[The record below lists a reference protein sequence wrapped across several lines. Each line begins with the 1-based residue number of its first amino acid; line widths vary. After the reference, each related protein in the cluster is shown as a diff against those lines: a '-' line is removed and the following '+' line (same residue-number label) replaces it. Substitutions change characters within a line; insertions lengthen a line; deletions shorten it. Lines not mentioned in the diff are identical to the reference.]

1 MPLSRSARANALAC
15 LQGLLAGEQL
25 RPQAPTGNIIEIKE
39 HDSRPSA
46 KRTSKDPLPGTASCF
61 RIWMRAV
68 MPELKLF
75 LTSLRLI
82 KLDSAQSCSIEPA
95 IMRPAT
101 WRDGKPSISDAL
113 NSEQRQWFWFHRWNI
128 SAAAKQGCIERIAS
142 PNRSANS
149 RFDLARIWR
158 SHVGSLSSSQ
168 RRFGSWQCPGRVV
181 LRRTCGECNGRGA
194 FALATVLALW
204 AS

>member
-1 MPLSRSARANALAC
+1 
-15 LQGLLAGEQL
+15 
-25 RPQAPTGNIIEIKE
+25 
-39 HDSRPSA
+39 
-46 KRTSKDPLPGTASCF
+46 
-61 RIWMRAV
+61 

-128 SAAAKQGCIERIAS
+128 SAAAKQGCIERIAN

-149 RFDLARIWR
+149 RFDLARFGALM
-158 SHVGSLSSSQ
+158 SAACPLHKGGSDH
-168 RRFGSWQCPGRVV
+168 GSV
-181 LRRTCGECNGRGA
+181 L
-194 FALATVLALW
+194 ALATVLALW